1 MKISAL
7 LTTPIKVVQ
16 LVDSLDLGGTER
28 MSVNIANSLP
38 NYGYE
43 SHLLVTR
50 RLGGLSSFVQ
60 EKSNLKAFNKK
71 SKFDFLAFFR
81 LLLHLRKIAPTIFHV
96 HQTSIFWAILL
107 KQFLPQ
113 TKLIWHDHFGQSEML
128 KLYSRKEMNWMMPYI
143 DAIITVNDQI
153 KDYWKKRFPSRANS
167 IYYIAN
173 FPEFIEIERNPS
185 QEGILYII
193 NIANIRKQKDQLTLL
208 DALGLIKQKGY
219 QFKADLIG
227 EFVEHEWLELVKKRI
242 IDLRLDKEVQILGPV
257 NHLVPYLETAHI
269 GILSSESEG
278 LPVALLEYGM
288 AALPT
293 IVTQVG
299 QCDEVL
305 GYGKYGWVVPPKS
318 ATQLAAA
325 IEEVILDPIKAE
337 YKGRQLKT
345 HIQKNYGPRN
355 FMCEYQEIIS
365 QLESNR

>member
-1 MKISAL
+1 MKTSVF
-7 LTTPIKVVQ
+7 LTPPIKVVQ

-50 RLGGLSSFVQ
+50 RLGGLSSFVR

-71 SKFDFLAFFR
+71 SKFDFVTFVK
-81 LLLHLRKIAPTIFHV
+81 LLLHLRKIGPTIFHV

-143 DAIITVNDQI
+143 DAVITVNDQI
-153 KDYWKKRFPSRANS
+153 KDYWKERFPSRKKS
-167 IYYIAN
+167 IFYIAN
-173 FPEFIEIERNPS
+173 FPEFIEIERKS
-185 QEGILYII
+185 VQEGIPYII

-208 DALGLIKQKGY
+208 DALGIIKQKGY

-242 IDLRLDKEVQILGPV
+242 IDLCLDMEVQILGPV
-257 NHLVPYLETAHI
+257 NRVVPYLEIANI

-318 ATQLAAA
+318 AVQLASA
-325 IEEVILDPIKAE
+325 IEEVILDPIKAKL
-337 YKGRQLKT
+337 KGQQLKT
-345 HIQKNYGPRN
+345 HIQKNYGPNN
-355 FMCEYQEIIS
+355 FMFEYQKVIS
-365 QLESNR
+365 HLEGNR